1 MSRLWV
7 SGYRSYELGVF
18 GNQDPKLTILKYALK
33 EALQNQIENGVDW
46 IITGGQLGVEQ
57 WVIDVASDLKKSY
70 PQIQVAMMLPFAEFG
85 GNWNEN
91 NQALLTT
98 LKTQVDFSAT
108 VSEHAYQ
115 SPQQLKNY
123 QAFMLSHTDAA
134 LLVYDLE
141 HEGKPTYDYLAIKAF
156 MDDHP
161 YGLTLMDFDWLQ
173 ESANEY
179 EENHRES
186 F

>member
-18 GNQDPKLTILKYALK
+18 GTKDPKLAVIQFALK
-33 EALQNQIENGVDW
+33 QALINQIENGVDW

-57 WVIDVASDLKKSY
+57 WVVTVANELKTDY
-70 PQIQVAMMLPFAEFG
+70 PQLKVAVMLPFAEFG
-85 GNWNEN
+85 GNWNEA
-91 NQALLTT
+91 NQAQLSALLETA
-98 LKTQVDFSAT
+98 DFTAS
-108 VSEHAYQ
+108 VSDQPYQ

-134 LLVYDLE
+134 LLVYDEE
-141 HEGKPTYDYLAIKAF
+141 HEGKPSYDYLAIKAF
-156 MDDHP
+156 SEDHP
-161 YGLTLMDFDWLQ
+161 YTVTLIDFDWLQ

-179 EENHRES
+179 QENQQQS